1 MVQVSRTFFES
12 LRSVLVKSL
21 LTTPECKEQWGNSS
35 PTTVF
40 VTLTKKKKKNAVL
53 GGLMSVILIVSQIAV
68 HVSKFHYCKDDEQLD
83 LNIFPQKINKPI
95 HNSIVFFIL
104 KHMLI
109 INS

>member
-40 VTLTKKKKKNAVL
+40 VTLTKKKKKKNAVL

-68 HVSKFHYCKDDEQLD
+68 HVSKFHYCYRKMMSS
-83 LNIFPQKINKPI
+83 
-95 HNSIVFFIL
+95 SI
-104 KHMLI
+104 LI
-109 INS
+109 SFRRR